1 MTNLVTTHAT
11 LAYEMPDSN
20 ALARESASAYAT
32 AEFLFIDS
40 EESLALATK
49 EMNACNKRLKQLD
62 AARKSITKPMDEAK
76 KAVMALFNPATE
88 KFKGAIEIY
97 KIGIAHY
104 MAEQERLAAE
114 AKAKAEAEAAEQRK
128 ALELAAES
136 TEDESEREALQ
147 TVAASIVV
155 SPDVKVVEKVKG
167 ATLKKKWKG
176 EVVDLAAFLRYVAD
190 HPELHECVSVKQA
203 ALDRF
208 ISATGGAMQI
218 PGVNANQEAI
228 VACKG

>member
-1 MTNLVTTHAT
+1 MTKIATTQTT

-20 ALARESASAYAT
+20 ALARESSSAYAT
-32 AEFLFIDS
+32 AEFLVIDS
-40 EESLALATK
+40 EVSLSLATS
-49 EMNACNKRLKQLD
+49 EMNACNKRLKELD
-62 AARKSITKPMDEAK
+62 AVRKSITKPMDEAK
-76 KAVMALFNPATE
+76 KAVMALFNPVTDKYKAT
-88 KFKGAIEIY
+88 IELY
-97 KIGIAHY
+97 KSGIAAY
-104 MAEQERLAAE
+104 MAEQERIAAE